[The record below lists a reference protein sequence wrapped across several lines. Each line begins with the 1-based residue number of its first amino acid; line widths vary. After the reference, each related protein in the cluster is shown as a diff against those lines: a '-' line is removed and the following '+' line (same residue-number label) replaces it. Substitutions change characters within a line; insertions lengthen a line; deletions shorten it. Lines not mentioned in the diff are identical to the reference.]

1 VWLNEYWPAAAAG
14 LLPGDATGWLSRERQ
29 GVRMVRSH
37 AGRSALGRRGLT
49 MAVVVACL
57 ILAPSSSGASARDAS
72 PAVRAQGGWED
83 PLAPMVRRTDD
94 YLQQFEVDGVTMDWR
109 YSVIPSEE
117 IRQTVVCQLLAYVEL
132 ARLDPRPRLRYLSSE
147 YARASCAD
155 KLAAE
160 HPHTGYAEQGQL
172 AAARM
177 QVENNEL
184 AAAEARLIQVR
195 DSTADPELAL
205 IVRMRIARLQIEQH
219 QADAALATLAAA
231 EPGAFAARF
240 AEVRGDALLAKGDR
254 DGALKAY
261 REAQGNAPAAPN
273 GPSGDDL
280 LALKINELTHS

>member
-1 VWLNEYWPAAAAG
+1 MNEQEQWEFVRTWVRQNVLWVVAGVALAAG
-14 LLPGDATGWLSRERQ
+14 GLWGWQAFQAHKEAELVAAGDQYQKLVDAFGKNDRAT
-29 GVRMVRSH
+29 
-37 AGRSALGRRGLT
+37 
-49 MAVVVACL
+49 
-57 ILAPSSSGASARDAS
+57 
-72 PAVRAQGGWED
+72 
-83 PLAPMVRRTDD
+83 
-94 YLQQFEVDGVTMDWR
+94 
-109 YSVIPSEE
+109 VI
-117 IRQTVVCQLLAYVEL
+117 TL
-132 ARLDPRPRLRYLSSE
+132 
-147 YARASCAD
+147 AD

>member
-1 VWLNEYWPAAAAG
+1 VDEYMNEQEQWEFVRSWVRQNILWVVAGVALAGGGLWGWQAFQAHKEAELVAAG
-14 LLPGDATGWLSRERQ
+14 DQYQKLVDAFGKNDRAT
-29 GVRMVRSH
+29 
-37 AGRSALGRRGLT
+37 
-49 MAVVVACL
+49 VVAL
-57 ILAPSSSGASARDAS
+57 
-72 PAVRAQGGWED
+72 
-83 PLAPMVRRTDD
+83 
-94 YLQQFEVDGVTMDWR
+94 
-109 YSVIPSEE
+109 
-117 IRQTVVCQLLAYVEL
+117 
-132 ARLDPRPRLRYLSSE
+132 
-147 YARASCAD
+147 AD
-155 KLAAE
+155 KLSAE

-184 AAAEARLIQVR
+184 AAAETRLIQVR
-195 DSTADPELAL
+195 DSTADHELAL

-261 REAQGNAPAAPN
+261 REAQGNAPVVPN
-273 GPSGDDL
+273 GPGGDDL

>member
-1 VWLNEYWPAAAAG
+1 VDEYMNEQEQWEFVRTWVRQNVLWVVAGVALAAG
-14 LLPGDATGWLSRERQ
+14 GLWGWQAFQAHKEAELVAAGDQYQKLVDAFGKNDRAT
-29 GVRMVRSH
+29 
-37 AGRSALGRRGLT
+37 
-49 MAVVVACL
+49 
-57 ILAPSSSGASARDAS
+57 
-72 PAVRAQGGWED
+72 
-83 PLAPMVRRTDD
+83 
-94 YLQQFEVDGVTMDWR
+94 
-109 YSVIPSEE
+109 VI
-117 IRQTVVCQLLAYVEL
+117 TL
-132 ARLDPRPRLRYLSSE
+132 
-147 YARASCAD
+147 AD

-195 DSTADPELAL
+195 DSTADHELAL
-205 IVRMRIARLQIEQH
+205 IVRMRIARLQIEQR

-261 REAQGNAPAAPN
+261 REAQGNAPAATN
-273 GPSGDDL
+273 GSSGDDL